1 MTKMTLPPAFIDAL
15 PVLEKIEAAGF
26 EAYFVGGSV
35 RDTLL
40 GKPIHDVDIATS
52 AFPAEIKALFDRTI
66 DTGIQHG
73 TVMILDHGVG
83 YEVTTFRTE
92 STYTDFRRPDDVT
105 FVRELREDL
114 KRRDFTIN
122 ALALRADGELVDL
135 FDGQTDLANGVIRAV
150 GEARERFTEDA
161 LRMMRALR
169 FSAQLDFAIE
179 AQTQQ
184 ALHDLAPNLTRISVE
199 RIQVELEKL
208 LQASSANRGWQALV
222 ASGVLAYL
230 PGNVDWL
237 SVADVIAADLKQAR
251 LTSVA
256 GVWAYLVVRLG
267 LTRAEISDFLRAWKV
282 SRAVLQTAQAVA
294 EFYRTEQRD
303 AWTYYL
309 VAKDAAT
316 LLEVL
321 TLWPIVPIEV
331 AQKQLAA
338 LPIQDKAELALT
350 GKDIIQA
357 GVLQPGPQLGQTLAQ
372 LETDVVL
379 GKVANDYDALLAHVG
394 GKG

>member
-40 GKPIHDVDIATS
+40 GKQIHDVDIATS
-52 AFPAEIKALFDRTI
+52 AFPAEIKALFDRTV

-135 FDGQTDLANGVIRAV
+135 FDGQTDLVNGVIRAV

-179 AQTQQ
+179 ARTLQ
-184 ALHDLAPNLTRISVE
+184 ALQALAPNLTRISVE

-208 LQASSANRGWQALV
+208 LQAPSAKRGWQALV
-222 ASGVLAYL
+222 VSGVLAYL
-230 PGNVDWL
+230 PGNVDWV
-237 SVADVIAADLKQAR
+237 SVADVIAADLEQAR

-294 EFYRTEQRD
+294 DFYRTEQRD

-321 TLWPIVPIEV
+321 AMWPIVPIEV

-379 GKVANDYDALLAHVG
+379 GKVTNDYDALLAHVG

>member
-52 AFPAEIKALFDRTI
+52 AFPAEIKALFDRTV

-184 ALHDLAPNLTRISVE
+184 ALQALAPNLTRISVE

-208 LQASSANRGWQALV
+208 LQASSAKRGWQALV
-222 ASGVLAYL
+222 VSGVLAYL

-294 EFYRTEQRD
+294 DFYRTEQRD

-321 TLWPIVPIEV
+321 AVWPIVPIEV
-331 AQKQLAA
+331 AKKQLAA

-379 GKVANDYDALLAHVG
+379 GKVANDYDALMAHVG